1 MFQKIS
7 LAAWSVRSNLGGAV
21 ASMLVPVCWCLQMMI
36 PVCWCLQMMIPVCWC
51 LRVLDGGGPGGRL
64 VYAELGQELSL
75 SCAYDLEEDTLHSIK
90 WYRDDKEFYRYLPRG
105 ESDTEIRRTI
115 LQPE

>member
-7 LAAWSVRSNLGGAV
+7 LAAWSVKSNLGGAV
-21 ASMLVPVCWCLQMMI
+21 ASMMI

>member
-21 ASMLVPVCWCLQMMI
+21 ACMMI

-90 WYRDDKEFYRYLPRG
+90 WYRDDKVKWIMTRSNSL
-105 ESDTEIRRTI
+105 
-115 LQPE
+115 

>member
-7 LAAWSVRSNLGGAV
+7 LAAWSVKSNLGGAV
-21 ASMLVPVCWCLQMMI
+21 ASMMI

-64 VYAELGQELSL
+64 VYAELGQEVSL
-75 SCAYDLEEDTLHSIK
+75 SCAYDLEDDTLHSIK

>member
-21 ASMLVPVCWCLQMMI
+21 SFMMV

-64 VYAELGQELSL
+64 VYAEHGQELSL
-75 SCAYDLEEDTLHSIK
+75 SCAYDLEEDSLHSIK

>member
-21 ASMLVPVCWCLQMMI
+21 AFMMI
-36 PVCWCLQMMIPVCWC
+36 PVCWCLQMMIPICWC

-75 SCAYDLEEDTLHSIK
+75 SCAYDLEEDSLHSIK

>member
-21 ASMLVPVCWCLQMMI
+21 ASMLV